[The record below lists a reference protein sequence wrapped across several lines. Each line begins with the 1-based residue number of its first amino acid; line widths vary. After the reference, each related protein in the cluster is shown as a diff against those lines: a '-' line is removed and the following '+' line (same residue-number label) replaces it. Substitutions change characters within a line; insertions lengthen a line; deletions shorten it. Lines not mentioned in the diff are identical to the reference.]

1 MTKTGKIV
9 ELNNYIKGDTMDNIK
24 VDMENLSKKE
34 REQLIGLIKK
44 ANQKPK
50 KRWRAE
56 PNEKYY
62 FINYS
67 NRIESLN
74 NTKHYFDENLF
85 KVGNYFK
92 TKEEAEFELNRR
104 LVYQE
109 LKDYALEHNE
119 IDINWSDTEKCK
131 WSIRYDYYKDCLT
144 VSSWWYYQ
152 ELGQIYFSS
161 QYIALD
167 AIKVVGRDR
176 IKKYLFGVVD

>member
-1 MTKTGKIV
+1 
-9 ELNNYIKGDTMDNIK
+9 MDNIK
-24 VDMENLSKKE
+24 VDMENLSEKE
-34 REQLIGLIKK
+34 REQLINLIKK
-44 ANQKPK
+44 ANQKSK
-50 KRWRAE
+50 KRWKAKL
-56 PNEKYY
+56 NEKYY
-62 FINYS
+62 FINY
-67 NRIESLN
+67 NNKIESLN

-109 LKDYALEHNE
+109 LKDYALEHNK
-119 IDINWSDTEKCK
+119 IDIDWYDTEECK
-131 WSIRYDYYKDCLT
+131 WSIRYDYYRDCFT

-161 QYIALD
+161 QDIALD

-176 IKKYLFGVVD
+176 IKKYLFGVVG